1 MSAKYLSFSNHSLA
15 VLFSD
20 KNGASWQRSLF
31 SLQLS
36 YFSLWRPSWVRLLIK
51 NSCEI
56 FFRPNQRPL
65 KGFAWQAS
73 WGQLTCPHHPFVNR
87 QSQDPEQSCVE
98 NACSPVSHAFWTI
111 FPFLAQVPSFLG
123 MFSLR
128 PWAKVFLRCLY
139 LWGRRGNPW
148 RHPPP
153 CSDSVPVP
161 FHSQPDPE
169 PSYLTAGVHK
179 MARTFCLGLPHQWDG
194 PKCLCWF
201 TWLWWALPQEKQ
213 NRGSRCFFLV

>member
-1 MSAKYLSFSNHSLA
+1 MVPRDKGACSACNSITFPCDILHESGSWLKTHVRFFSGLT
-15 VLFSD
+15 
-20 KNGASWQRSLF
+20 R
-31 SLQLS
+31 
-36 YFSLWRPSWVRLLIK
+36 
-51 NSCEI
+51 
-56 FFRPNQRPL
+56 
-65 KGFAWQAS
+65 GFAWQAS
-73 WGQLTCPHHPFVNR
+73 WGQLTCPHHPFINR
-87 QSQDPEQSCVE
+87 QSQDTEQSCVE
-98 NACSPVSHAFWTI
+98 NACSPVSRAFWTI

-194 PKCLCWF
+194 PKCLCWS

-213 NRGSRCFFLV
+213 NRGSQCFFLV